1 MTEGRDDGEA
11 KNQEPGFFAAV
22 GNDRKK
28 TGILR
33 YALNDRKRMTEKRPG
48 FFASL

>member
-22 GNDRKK
+22 G
-28 TGILR
+28 
-33 YALNDRKRMTEKRPG
+33 MTEIKKKKDRDS
-48 FFASL
+48 SLRSE

>member
-33 YALNDRKRMTEKRPG
+33 YALNDTRKERKDRD
-48 FFASL
+48 SLLRSG